1 MIKHLTEFIHGLVN
15 NKKVLIL
22 GYGREGRST
31 LPVVIEAGGAAVI
44 AVADAKPMKDGLP
57 EGVTAITGEEYL
69 GCLNDFDVVFK
80 SPGIVLDREINDY
93 TCNIVSQ
100 MEVFFECFRDRII
113 GITGTKG
120 KSTTTTLLYHVLKSS
135 GKDVL
140 LAGNIGIPVFE
151 IADGMSDTTT
161 AVLELSCH
169 QLEYMD
175 VSPHMAIYL
184 NLHEEHLDH
193 YGTMA
198 KYTAAK
204 ENIYRHQKAGD
215 KLYCLDSLRP
225 HETLPAD
232 VYTFRCGAC
241 SGADYSLSSG
251 TIYYKDEDNGK
262 CEYRIPVGDI
272 KLIGEHNYFDIA
284 FVYAAC
290 RDCGVTDEQF
300 TRALLS
306 YEPLPHRLQYV
317 GTINGIKWYDDSI
330 STIDETTIQALNTLK
345 DADTV
350 LIGGMDRGISY
361 KELEQYLAHSDIK
374 NIILMEASGK
384 RILEE
389 IELMK
394 GEFESP
400 ERIHYVQHLEDAV
413 SLAADITGAGR
424 SCVMSPAAASY
435 GIFRNF
441 EERGEVFKKLVS
453 GMEKNA

>member
-44 AVADAKPMKDGLP
+44 AVADAKPVKDGLP